1 MKNPVIF
8 YELIPQGQATPV
20 EWDLIKTINAEA
32 LKLVKFRMNSW
43 RNEVTPA
50 MISEIVATLDL
61 TDVRIGFLANQVELC
76 RLSGE
81 MNAHVASQASTFHS
95 EFEGKI
101 YAGALKVALKGTKT
115 AECVCGASIEPET
128 DLCDVCAYPSVEVDG
143 NLYADEYQAE
153 INSDGYIN
161 YLNNN

>member
-20 EWDLIKTINAEA
+20 EWALIKTINAEA

-43 RNEVTPA
+43 RNEVTWD
-50 MISEIVATLDL
+50 MISEIASSLDL

-101 YAGALKVALKGTKT
+101 YAGALKLALAKVN
-115 AECVCGASIEPET
+115 A
-128 DLCDVCAYPSVEVDG
+128 
-143 NLYADEYQAE
+143 
-153 INSDGYIN
+153 
-161 YLNNN
+161 